1 MAFVTRSLRICAE
14 QKRTTAGIY
23 AALWNATSNS
33 SKVQTSCFATDHID
47 RRWNCRQATAQKPF
61 ERYSLF
67 DERTPSR
74 DFSLTTGS
82 WQQKTT
88 SPQTTPSED
97 DLLPP
102 KNLGII
108 ARFKAMYK
116 QYWYVM
122 VPVHVITSTGWLVG
136 FYYLSK
142 R

>member
-1 MAFVTRSLRICAE
+1 MTTAFVTRSLRT
-14 QKRTTAGIY
+14 KLGSY
-23 AALWNATSNS
+23 AALWNSTSNS
-33 SKVQTSCFATDHID
+33 SKGLSSCFATGHSD
-47 RRWNCRQATAQKPF
+47 RRWYSRQATAQK
-61 ERYSLF
+61 LF
-67 DERTPSR
+67 DRSFDKRTLCR

-82 WQQKTT
+82 WQQKST
-88 SPQTTPSED
+88 SPQAAPSED

-108 ARFKAMYK
+108 ARFRAMYK

-122 VPVHVITSTGWLVG
+122 VPVHVITSTGWLMG